1 MGDLPRQAGGGSDEA
16 MKLLLR
22 HLRGDAVVQN
32 AAALHAGQ
40 NVGVAFL
47 SDLAVVEEGVDL
59 SQHRRVDGS
68 RRRSSL
74 MDGALIDAG
83 AESVLNDH
91 GAARGLSQGW
101 EGEAK
106 GETGGDERAKHGGSP
121 AIEGGEFLESNS

>member
-1 MGDLPRQAGGGSDEA
+1 ME
-16 MKLLLR
+16 LLLR

-40 NVGVAFL
+40 DVGVAFL
-47 SDLAVVEEGVDL
+47 SDLAIVEEGVDL
-59 SQHRRVDGS
+59 SQHRGVDSS

-91 GAARGLSQGW
+91 GAARGLSQGR

-106 GETGGDERAKHGGSP
+106 SETGGDERAKHGGSP
-121 AIEGGEFLESNS
+121 SIEGGEFLESNS